1 MNVGIVN
8 VRLRLFGVSS
18 LKEKRSITKR
28 LVNDIK
34 NKYNVSIVEIGNRN
48 SRYWAEIGIA
58 LVARNKVHIEKVIDS
73 ITDYIERTLGVEV
86 EFLRKEVW

>member
-8 VRLRLFGVSS
+8 VKLRLFGVNS
-18 LKEKRSITKR
+18 LKEKRSITRR

-34 NKYNVSIVEIGNRN
+34 SKYNVSIVETG
-48 SRYWAEIGIA
+48 SRDSRHWAEIGIA
-58 LVARNKVHIEKVIDS
+58 LVSRDKAHIERVIDS
-73 ITDYIERTLGVEV
+73 ITGYIERTLGVEV

>member
-8 VRLRLFGVSS
+8 VKLRLFGVNS
-18 LKEKRSITKR
+18 LKEKRSITRR

-34 NKYNVSIVEIGNRN
+34 SKYNVSIVETGSRD

-58 LVARNKVHIEKVIDS
+58 LVARDKAHIERVIDS
-73 ITDYIERTLGVEV
+73 ITGYIERTLGVEV

>member
-8 VRLRLFGVSS
+8 VKLRLFGVSS

-34 NKYNVSIVEIGNRN
+34 NKYNVSIMEIGNRN
-48 SRYWAEIGIA
+48 SRHWAEIGIA
-58 LVARNKVHIEKVIDS
+58 LVARNKAHVEKVIDS
-73 ITDYIERTLGVEV
+73 ITGYIERTLGVEV